1 MFSFIRTKKWR
12 AQYIAMQTGNKLAL
26 KIRKKG
32 RDEMLSQSYVLRIS
46 FR

>member
-12 AQYIAMQTGNKLAL
+12 AQYNAMQIENKLAL
-26 KIRKKG
+26 IRKRG